1 MKLSAE
7 EIKTI
12 RDYFSDKPVI
22 RAYVFGSYARG
33 EADEKSDIDLLLQFD
48 YSRKIGLK
56 YIGMQLE
63 LEALLHKR
71 VDFSSEDFLKP
82 RIKALIVKEKQLVYE
97 KADSRPSV
105 AR

>member
-1 MKLSAE
+1 MKLSGA

-33 EADEKSDIDLLLQFD
+33 DADDKSDIDLLLQFD
-48 YSRKIGLK
+48 YSHKIGLK
-56 YIGMQLE
+56 YISMQLE
-63 LEALLHKR
+63 LENLLHRR

-82 RIKALIVKEKQLVYE
+82 RVKAAIMKERKLVYE
-97 KADSRPSV
+97 KAGSRPSV
-105 AR
+105 AG